1 MGAGGTNRNQN
12 CRELSLDRATVPQS
26 LQLKWMWQTAFFPSP
41 LKHLA
46 GPLIEDHQPHL
57 SLSTGALS
65 EGTESH
71 VDFLP
76 SSKAESHSEP
86 ALWLQKELTFSAA
99 AKVWLS
105 RTVGAINFSASPF
118 VFTPGKIRIDFCS
131 GRVLPGMRGLLDA
144 GDLHFATFDINV
156 TQFWGWGGKT
166 IDASQFFL
174 WWVF

>member
-1 MGAGGTNRNQN
+1 MGADGANRNQN

-41 LKHLA
+41 LKHLT
-46 GPLIEDHQPHL
+46 GHLIEDHQPHL

-65 EGTESH
+65 EGMESH

-76 SSKAESHSEP
+76 SPQAESRGEP

-118 VFTPGKIRIDFCS
+118 VFTPGDNGVIFVQGECS
-131 GRVLPGMRGLLDA
+131 PGWEGCWMLEICTLPHLRLMS
-144 GDLHFATFDINV
+144 HSS
-156 TQFWGWGGKT
+156 GGGGVK
-166 IDASQFFL
+166 L
-174 WWVF
+174 